1 MCPPS
6 RIGIPR
12 LLAPTSNPPGA
23 CSMTALPAAAT
34 PEILEPMR
42 YPHSAMALGCLR
54 KRARR
59 SALVLYVDPRAGIC
73 ASGKGHDRA
82 GASRS
87 SVDPADPL
95 GVDLKRRAEQEPT
108 KNDKRWRPS
117 DHHSKQKC
125 LKCCHCALPG
135 TPGLLGQAGES
146 PLGHPFNAVREKWFP
161 ARGSSPAG
169 LLQGP
174 GSSTRPDVD
183 GCMPRV
189 SKWER

>member
-1 MCPPS
+1 VRCS
-6 RIGIPR
+6 PR
-12 LLAPTSNPPGA
+12 AIRCHQPRVRRSWNIARVRSQT
-23 CSMTALPAAAT
+23 
-34 PEILEPMR
+34 
-42 YPHSAMALGCLR
+42 YPNSAMALGCLR

-82 GASRS
+82 VASRS

-161 ARGSSPAG
+161 ARGSSPPQASSRAPKF
-169 LLQGP
+169 GP
-174 GSSTRPDVD
+174 PDVD
-183 GCMPRV
+183 GRMPRV